1 MLHRKIGWML
11 LCSAVLLASCND
23 DETNGN
29 GGNGPAVPPAEVT
42 ADVDYEVFGGED
54 MPLLFDMQAKYT
66 DAAGKTVTA
75 DVASL
80 PWSISVKGAKVPFEA
95 TVELVLTAKE
105 EVAEQAAYRVGL
117 GSGVSYTTTDGQ
129 YYKEATGA
137 STMTIGK
144 DKVEKYRQTIL
155 GRTYK
160 STERIEVSRK

>member
-29 GGNGPAVPPAEVT
+29 GGNGPAVPP
-42 ADVDYEVFGGED
+42 
-54 MPLLFDMQAKYT
+54 
-66 DAAGKTVTA
+66 
-75 DVASL
+75 
-80 PWSISVKGAKVPFEA
+80 AKVPFEA

-129 YYKEATGA
+129 YKEATGA

-160 STERIEVSRK
+160 STERIEVSGK

>member
-54 MPLLFDMQAKYT
+54 MPQLFDMQAKYT
-66 DAAGKTVTA
+66 DAVGKTVTA

-105 EVAEQAAYRVGL
+105 EVA
-117 GSGVSYTTTDGQ
+117 
-129 YYKEATGA
+129 
-137 STMTIGK
+137 
-144 DKVEKYRQTIL
+144 
-155 GRTYK
+155 
-160 STERIEVSRK
+160 

>member
-54 MPLLFDMQAKYT
+54 MPQLFDMQAKYT
-66 DAAGKTVTA
+66 DAVGKTV
-75 DVASL
+75 
-80 PWSISVKGAKVPFEA
+80 
-95 TVELVLTAKE
+95 TAKE

-129 YYKEATGA
+129 YKEATGA

-160 STERIEVSRK
+160 STERIEVSGK

>member
-54 MPLLFDMQAKYT
+54 MPQLFDMQAKYT
-66 DAAGKTVTA
+66 DAVGKTVTA

-105 EVAEQAAYRVGL
+105 ELRNKPPTAWDSARAFPIQLPTANIRRRPVPR
-117 GSGVSYTTTDGQ
+117 
-129 YYKEATGA
+129 
-137 STMTIGK
+137 
-144 DKVEKYRQTIL
+144 R
-155 GRTYK
+155 
-160 STERIEVSRK
+160 

>member
-1 MLHRKIGWML
+1 
-11 LCSAVLLASCND
+11 
-23 DETNGN
+23 
-29 GGNGPAVPPAEVT
+29 
-42 ADVDYEVFGGED
+42 
-54 MPLLFDMQAKYT
+54 MPQLFDMQAKYT
-66 DAAGKTVTA
+66 DAVGKTVTA

-129 YYKEATGA
+129 YKEATGA

-160 STERIEVSRK
+160 STERIEVSGK

>member
-54 MPLLFDMQAKYT
+54 MPQLFDMQAKYT
-66 DAAGKTVTA
+66 DAVGKTVTA

-95 TVELVLTAKE
+95 TV
-105 EVAEQAAYRVGL
+105 AAYRVGL
-117 GSGVSYTTTDGQ
+117 GSGISYTTTDGQ
-129 YYKEATGA
+129 YKEATGA

-160 STERIEVSRK
+160 STERIEVSGK

>member
-117 GSGVSYTTTDGQ
+117 GSGVSYKTTDGQ
-129 YYKEATGA
+129 YKEATGA

-160 STERIEVSRK
+160 STERIEVSGK

>member
-1 MLHRKIGWML
+1 MDAALFSG
-11 LCSAVLLASCND
+11 SAGIVQRRRN
-23 DETNGN
+23 EWQR
-29 GGNGPAVPPAEVT
+29 PAVPPAEVT

-54 MPLLFDMQAKYT
+54 MPQLFDMQAKYT
-66 DAAGKTVTA
+66 DAVGKTVTA

-129 YYKEATGA
+129 YKEATGA

-160 STERIEVSRK
+160 STERIEVSGK

>member
-1 MLHRKIGWML
+1 
-11 LCSAVLLASCND
+11 
-23 DETNGN
+23 
-29 GGNGPAVPPAEVT
+29 
-42 ADVDYEVFGGED
+42 

>member
-54 MPLLFDMQAKYT
+54 MPQLFDMQAKYT
-66 DAAGKTVTA
+66 DAVGKTVTA

-105 EVAEQAAYRVGL
+105 EVAEQAASRVGL

-129 YYKEATGA
+129 YKEATGA

-160 STERIEVSRK
+160 STERIEVSGK